1 MTKLI
6 STFQTK
12 NLDLSVIAC
21 MVDTTLHTLDDAIQ
35 PAANWVLKLL
45 DKPNSFKE
53 LGIILTSEDIADF
66 LDRTVKPFVK
76 CLKDNYSSHFASS
89 SAIVSALSIFDPK
102 TAKNVTS
109 SDISKYGEQQIET
122 ILEHYG
128 APKQAETLLGES
140 ITREAIIT
148 PDIVTE
154 WKTYRHLLLKPP
166 EDSMK
171 TQLKELVVNDMM
183 KTMFPNLPNYTSY
196 NSISGKVFLTD
207 ENH

>member
-1 MTKLI
+1 MI

-21 MVDTTLHTLDDAIQ
+21 MVDTTLHTLNDAIQ

-76 CLKDNYSSHFASS
+76 CLKDNISSRFASS

-122 ILEHYG
+122 ILEHYW

-140 ITREAIIT
+140 IAREPLI
-148 PDIVTE
+148 
-154 WKTYRHLLLKPP
+154 L
-166 EDSMK
+166 S
-171 TQLKELVVNDMM
+171 Q
-183 KTMFPNLPNYTSY
+183 
-196 NSISGKVFLTD
+196 SGKHIVSYC
-207 ENH
+207 

>member
-21 MVDTTLHTLDDAIQ
+21 MVDTTLHTLDDDAIQ

-76 CLKDNYSSHFASS
+76 CLKDNISSCFASS
-89 SAIVSALSIFDPK
+89 SAIVSAFDPK

-128 APKQAETLLGES
+128 APKQADTLLGES
-140 ITREAIIT
+140 IIT

-154 WKTYRHLLLKPP
+154 WKTYRQLLLKPP

-196 NSISGKVFLTD
+196 NSISGKEFLTD